1 MQIKPLTRT
10 NDIQG
15 PREGAP
21 EPAAPRGLRVIS
33 EAAPA
38 DLTVTATALAEEL
51 LEKEK
56 TRWAYEI
63 HDGLTQVVAAA
74 ILQLELLSHRIS
86 SDPKAAAADIGEA
99 ATEMRGAMADIRS
112 ILFDLS
118 SGAPG
123 GEAPTERLQAC
134 VDEVSARWKFDARL
148 TIEGD
153 LLNVPAPD
161 FATCLLVVH
170 EALTNVAKHAGG
182 REATV
187 HVRAGLD
194 GLTVSVED
202 RGQGLGTNG
211 KRFGMR
217 MMERRVREA
226 GGTLLVE
233 SSDEGTRISA
243 HFPNGD

>member
-1 MQIKPLTRT
+1 MKPLSRT
-10 NDIQG
+10 NEIEN
-15 PREGAP
+15 PSEGELLL
-21 EPAAPRGLRVIS
+21 EPAASLRVIS

-38 DLTVTATALAEEL
+38 DPAIIARALADEL
-51 LEKEK
+51 LAEEK

-86 SDPKAAAADIGEA
+86 SDPQAAAADIGEA
-99 ATEMRGAMADIRS
+99 ATEMRGAMADIRG

-118 SGAPG
+118 SGAPD

-134 VDEVSARWKFDARL
+134 VEEVAGRWKFDARL

-153 LLNVPAPD
+153 LLSVPSQD

-170 EALTNVAKHAGG
+170 EALTNAAKHADG
-182 REATV
+182 RGAAVEVEA
-187 HVRAGLD
+187 GPD
-194 GLTVSVED
+194 GLSVSVED
-202 RGQGLGTNG
+202 RGRGLGANSR
-211 KRFGMR
+211 RFGMR

-226 GGTLLVE
+226 GGALVVD
-233 SSDEGTRISA
+233 SSVAGTRITA
-243 HFPNGD
+243 HFPNGA